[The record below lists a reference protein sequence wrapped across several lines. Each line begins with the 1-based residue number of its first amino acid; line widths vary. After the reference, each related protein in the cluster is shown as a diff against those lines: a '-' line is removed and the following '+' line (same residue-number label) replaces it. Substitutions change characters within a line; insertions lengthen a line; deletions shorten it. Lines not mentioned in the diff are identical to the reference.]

1 MDAEDLKSAGLKVTL
16 PRLKILEV
24 LENSPSHHLSAED
37 IYRVLIE
44 QNEEVGVATIYRVLS
59 QFEESGIVQK
69 LNFENNQSVYEL
81 CGAEHHDHLVC
92 VKCNKII
99 EFQDEVIEKHQVKI
113 AKKHYETE
121 ASGNVTLKSIK
132 KIAATGVDRISIGG
146 ITHSAS
152 AIDFKLEI

>member
-24 LENSPSHHLSAED
+24 LEKSPNHHLSAED

-69 LNFENNQSVYEL
+69 LNFENNQAVYEL
-81 CGAEHHDHLVC
+81 CGVDHHDHLVC
-92 VKCNKII
+92 LKCNKII
-99 EFQDEVIEKHQVKI
+99 EFQDDVIEKHQVQI
-113 AKKHYETE
+113 AKKHGFELT
-121 ASGNVTLKSIK
+121 
-132 KIAATGVDRISIGG
+132 D
-146 ITHSAS
+146 HSLYLYGLCK
-152 AIDFKLEI
+152 DCH

>member
-24 LENSPSHHLSAED
+24 LEKSPNHHLSAED
-37 IYRVLIE
+37 IYRILIE

-69 LNFENNQSVYEL
+69 LNFENNQAVYEL
-81 CGAEHHDHLVC
+81 CGLEHHDHLVC

-99 EFQDEVIEKHQVKI
+99 EFQDDVIEKHQLQI
-113 AKKHYETE
+113 AKKHGFELT
-121 ASGNVTLKSIK
+121 
-132 KIAATGVDRISIGG
+132 D
-146 ITHSAS
+146 HSLYLYGLC
-152 AIDFKLEI
+152 KGCH

>member
-24 LENSPSHHLSAED
+24 LEKSPNHHLSAED
-37 IYRVLIE
+37 IYRILIE

-69 LNFENNQSVYEL
+69 LNFENNQAVYEL
-81 CGAEHHDHLVC
+81 CGLEHHDHLVC

-99 EFQDEVIEKHQVKI
+99 EFQDDVIEKHQLQI
-113 AKKHYETE
+113 AKKHGFELT
-121 ASGNVTLKSIK
+121 
-132 KIAATGVDRISIGG
+132 D
-146 ITHSAS
+146 HSLYLYGLCK
-152 AIDFKLEI
+152 DCY

>member
-24 LENSPSHHLSAED
+24 LESSSSHHLSAED

-69 LNFENNQSVYEL
+69 LNFENNQAVYEL

-92 VKCNKII
+92 VKCNMII
-99 EFQDEVIEKHQVKI
+99 EFQDDVIEKHQIQI
-113 AKKHYETE
+113 AKKHGFDLT
-121 ASGNVTLKSIK
+121 
-132 KIAATGVDRISIGG
+132 D
-146 ITHSAS
+146 HSLYLYGLCE
-152 AIDFKLEI
+152 DCH

>member
-24 LENSPSHHLSAED
+24 LEKSPNHHLSAED
-37 IYRVLIE
+37 IYRVLIG

-69 LNFENNQSVYEL
+69 LNFENNQAVYEL
-81 CGAEHHDHLVC
+81 CGLEHHDHLVC

-99 EFQDEVIEKHQVKI
+99 EFQDDVIEKHQLQI
-113 AKKHYETE
+113 AKKHGFELT
-121 ASGNVTLKSIK
+121 
-132 KIAATGVDRISIGG
+132 D
-146 ITHSAS
+146 HSLYLYGLCK
-152 AIDFKLEI
+152 DCH

>member
-24 LENSPSHHLSAED
+24 LEKSPNHHLSAED
-37 IYRVLIE
+37 IYRILIE

-69 LNFENNQSVYEL
+69 LNFENNQAVYEL
-81 CGAEHHDHLVC
+81 CGVEHHDHLVC

-99 EFQDEVIEKHQVKI
+99 EFQDDVIEKHQLQI
-113 AKKHYETE
+113 AKKHGFELT
-121 ASGNVTLKSIK
+121 
-132 KIAATGVDRISIGG
+132 D
-146 ITHSAS
+146 HSLYLYGLCK
-152 AIDFKLEI
+152 DCH

>member
-24 LENSPSHHLSAED
+24 LEKSPNHHLSAED
-37 IYRVLIE
+37 IYRTLIE

-69 LNFENNQSVYEL
+69 LNFENNQAVYEL
-81 CGAEHHDHLVC
+81 CGLEHHDHLVC

-99 EFQDEVIEKHQVKI
+99 EFQDDVIEKHQLQI
-113 AKKHYETE
+113 AKKHGFELT
-121 ASGNVTLKSIK
+121 
-132 KIAATGVDRISIGG
+132 D
-146 ITHSAS
+146 HSLYLYGLCK
-152 AIDFKLEI
+152 DCH